1 MINPEPAVF
10 ALLTKDKW
18 VVNNLFY
25 RCRGDGFRSPLSIM
39 NGVPNSPAF
48 RYVPVTDAVVAGNS
62 FFQCAPIS
70 LCEGSDTERSVVP
83 NNVLFANNI
92 FYNTKD
98 STIYNTYDDISGL
111 SFSGNLVTKTL
122 AKTLSVGFE
131 KTNLSSLKTGSVA
144 LPAAFNNLTCSF
156 SDSVQKVSQERLGT
170 RLSETP
176 GFANGER
183 FLKIEANANSNCGAK
198 WFTKKRFPGTKKTI
212 TAECKNG
219 EELARIL
226 STNAKGNLIV
236 NLTGPEYNV
245 SGALNIKC
253 NVQISSN
260 QKKPIHFTND
270 NDEFCFQL
278 IAGNSL
284 IFDNLSLELSKLN
297 SKTFITTDTSGS
309 SNHSSIVMIS
319 CNILN
324 STGIFFNAAKSS
336 IADSIV
342 IRKCTFS
349 KGQRSL
355 FKLNAETDK
364 KGYYNVEHFLM
375 ISNSVKNYNGQVLTL
390 LRSGK
395 DESTMGPIVLLNNNR
410 FINSNSGKNASPII
424 ALDGVQRSFIENNHF
439 TNCSEGG
446 ILVNYKDEVRADHFF
461 KKNTLIKSGEIITD
475 KYVTISY

>member
-1 MINPEPAVF
+1 MKIIGNSKLSIGASFITIKGVYFTKGFADEDAVITFRSDKKHIAHDCRITDVVINDFNNLKRLNENYWIALYGKNNRIDHCSFLNKKNIGVLIAVILDDERSRESF
-10 ALLTKDKW
+10 HSIDHNYFGVRLPLASNAGEIIRVGVSQQCEFSSNTQIVDNFFEHCDGETEIISLKSCHNVVRNNLFKECQGGVVLRHGNFNTVENNIFLGNDKPGTGGVRIINKGQW

-131 KTNLSSLKTGSVA
+131 KSNLSSLKTGSVA

-183 FLKIEANANSNCGAK
+183 F
-198 WFTKKRFPGTKKTI
+198 F
-212 TAECKNG
+212 KN
-219 EELARIL
+219 
-226 STNAKGNLIV
+226 
-236 NLTGPEYNV
+236 
-245 SGALNIKC
+245 
-253 NVQISSN
+253 
-260 QKKPIHFTND
+260 
-270 NDEFCFQL
+270 
-278 IAGNSL
+278 
-284 IFDNLSLELSKLN
+284 
-297 SKTFITTDTSGS
+297 
-309 SNHSSIVMIS
+309 
-319 CNILN
+319 
-324 STGIFFNAAKSS
+324 
-336 IADSIV
+336 
-342 IRKCTFS
+342 
-349 KGQRSL
+349 
-355 FKLNAETDK
+355 
-364 KGYYNVEHFLM
+364 
-375 ISNSVKNYNGQVLTL
+375 
-390 LRSGK
+390 
-395 DESTMGPIVLLNNNR
+395 
-410 FINSNSGKNASPII
+410 
-424 ALDGVQRSFIENNHF
+424 
-439 TNCSEGG
+439 
-446 ILVNYKDEVRADHFF
+446 
-461 KKNTLIKSGEIITD
+461 
-475 KYVTISY
+475 